1 MANKNFGILRPGILI
16 RGLSDGTDRPWT
28 PGLSD
33 CDWIKFTS
41 FRVYSSFIYI
51 LFVFKY
57 ETTLKYLDII

>member
-1 MANKNFGILRPGILI
+1 MADKNFGILRPGILI
-16 RGLSDGTDRPWT
+16 RGPSDGTDRPWT

-33 CDWIKFTS
+33 CDWIEFTS